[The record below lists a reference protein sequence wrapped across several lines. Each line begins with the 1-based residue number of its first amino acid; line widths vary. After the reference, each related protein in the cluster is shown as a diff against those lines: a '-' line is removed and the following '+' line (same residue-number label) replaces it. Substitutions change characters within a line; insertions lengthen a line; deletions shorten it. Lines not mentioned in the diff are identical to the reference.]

1 VPELR
6 FDVTAIGNALV
17 DVIAEVDDAWVALHG
32 LEKGTMLLVDPEAA
46 ERIYGDLPPAIES
59 SGGSAA
65 NTVAGIASLGGRA
78 AYIGKVGDDQLGRV
92 FAHDLRAAGVAFDV
106 PALASGPPTGRSLIA
121 VTPDAQRTMQTLLG
135 AAVELGPEDVDE
147 TLIASSAVTYLEGY
161 LWDPPRAKEAFLKAA
176 RVAHH
181 AGRRVALTL
190 SDRFCVD
197 RHRQEFLDLVE
208 HHVDVLFANEAEI
221 TALYQVHRFDD
232 ALQHVVGHCEV
243 AALTRSEKGAV
254 ILGAGEVHIVDAE
267 RIGPVVDTTGAGD
280 LFAAGVLYGLTH
292 GHDLALSGQLG
303 ALCAA
308 EVIGH
313 YGARSERPLRDLVR
327 QRLGIAI

>member
-78 AYIGKVGDDQLGRV
+78 AYIGKVRDDQLGRV

-243 AALTRSEKGAV
+243 AALTRSEK
-254 ILGAGEVHIVDAE
+254 EPSSS
-267 RIGPVVDTTGAGD
+267 GP
-280 LFAAGVLYGLTH
+280 
-292 GHDLALSGQLG
+292 
-303 ALCAA
+303 
-308 EVIGH
+308 
-313 YGARSERPLRDLVR
+313 ARSTSSTPSASGPSSIRPVPATSSPPAFSMASRTGTISPSPANSAR
-327 QRLGIAI
+327 YAPPR